1 MIKKEINIGTID
13 NNDKVTLSKVIT
25 KILSTYNSDLDNPYD
40 IDKNLDRITISSND
54 IRRCSI
60 YEQSRT
66 INDKD
71 TDLSLITVD
80 PKLLSK
86 AREDILLSRQ
96 KGATSILILIDDN
109 SNNNDRDEIESTLRI
124 LLNDYGYIE
133 EDTPIIFAELEELTL
148 ENDKDFI
155 SAISEGI
162 SKISRN
168 NISLDMNC
176 HFVEPISDNNHYL
189 KNSIDMN
196 RNSKIMNGRIKT
208 KYSDNKYLFRNH
220 NKR

>member
-25 KILSTYNSDLDNPYD
+25 KILSTYNSDLDNSYD

-96 KGATSILILIDDN
+96 KGATSILILIDGN

-133 EDTPIIFAELEELTL
+133 EDNPIIFAELEELTL

-189 KNSIDMN
+189 KKSIDMN